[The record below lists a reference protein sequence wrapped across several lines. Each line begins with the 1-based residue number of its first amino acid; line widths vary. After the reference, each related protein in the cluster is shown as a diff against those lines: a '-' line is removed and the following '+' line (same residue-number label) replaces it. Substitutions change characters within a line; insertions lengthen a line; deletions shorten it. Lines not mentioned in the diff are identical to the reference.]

1 MFCSQAS
8 TIFCTFF
15 FFQAEDGIRVGHET
29 GVQTCALPILVHKQ
43 QIQQANQGSWG
54 KNKVCK
60 SERKRHPKSVAQIR
74 SKRSTISPL
83 SIAFCT
89 GLEIHCPPNPA
100 RAVKYS
106 LGTPSLSL
114 STFSMNSK
122 GNSDGFTS

>member
-1 MFCSQAS
+1 KLR
-8 TIFCTFF
+8 
-15 FFQAEDGIRVGHET
+15 IRKNKKPAIILKQKHSLRVYRQLI
-29 GVQTCALPILVHKQ
+29 VARLVHKQ

-60 SERKRHPKSVAQIR
+60 SVRKRHPKSVAQIR